1 MIKIWA
7 SILAEFPSST
17 LRLKNNRKTNQL
29 EQNRFLKY
37 FEQTNIDA
45 GRISFFDRMED
56 RGEHLDLYN
65 SIDISLDTY
74 PYSGTTTTFESLVM
88 GVPVFTLVGQTHASR
103 VTGSILNQLGLNQF
117 IVTDPSNYA
126 RQLRKIVADK
136 QTLDRG
142 YRQRLLESDLCGGS
156 SFVKELEKKLRH
168 ILSQKP
174 RV

>member
-1 MIKIWA
+1 
-7 SILAEFPSST
+7 
-17 LRLKNNRKTNQL
+17 
-29 EQNRFLKY
+29 
-37 FEQTNIDA
+37 
-45 GRISFFDRMED
+45 
-56 RGEHLDLYN
+56 
-65 SIDISLDTY
+65 
-74 PYSGTTTTFESLVM
+74 M

-136 QTLDRG
+136 QTLARG
-142 YRQRLLESDLCGGS
+142 YRQRLLESDLCGGA

-174 RV
+174 QV